1 VNLNNL
7 FENELRK
14 LIEEE
19 IERIKE
25 LLGNGLAVIDYA
37 EYKHHTGQIRALR
50 TVLERCEEVQSILSK
65 R

>member
-14 LIEEE
+14 LIEED
-19 IERIKE
+19 ERIKE

>member
-1 VNLNNL
+1 MNLNNL

-25 LLGNGLAVIDYA
+25 ILGNGLSVVDYP
-37 EYKHHTGQIRALR
+37 EYRHHTGQIRALR
-50 TVLERCEEVQSILSK
+50 TVLERCSEVQSIISK

>member
-1 VNLNNL
+1 MNLNNL
-7 FENELRK
+7 FEHELRK

-19 IERIKE
+19 INRISE
-25 LLGNGLAVIDYA
+25 ILANGLGVVDYA

-50 TVLERCEEVQSILSK
+50 GVLERCDEVQSIISK